1 MKMPHILDKI
11 YLKKIPNYEII
22 KDQEPRV
29 FYKESVREL
38 FGIFRQS
45 SKSWIESIRV
55 VTQPIREDM
64 SKRKSLFNGDL
75 NIKNQDESL

>member
-1 MKMPHILDKI
+1 MKSSKI
-11 YLKKIPNYEII
+11 RRH
-22 KDQEPRV
+22 D
-29 FYKESVREL
+29 KESVREL
-38 FGIFRQS
+38 FSIFRQS